1 MLTGFEKL
9 VEERIKKAQKEGV
22 FENLPGKG
30 QPLDLNKDQ
39 HVAEELRLAYKMLK
53 NADCLPPELELRKE
67 VERTEQLLASMTD
80 TAERHRT
87 MKKLNYMIM
96 KVNASRTGN
105 FPIRHSSALYGRR
118 GGTIGA
124 FGKGNHRQVTL
135 WC

>member
-9 VEERIKKAQKEGV
+9 VEERIKKAQKEGA

-30 QPLDLNKDQ
+30 LPLDLDKDQ

-53 NADCLPPELELRKE
+53 NGDCLPPELELRKE
-67 VERTEQLLASMTD
+67 VECTEQLLASMTD

-105 FPIRHSSALYGRR
+105 FRFDIPQRYM
-118 GGTIGA
+118 GA
-124 FGKGNHRQVTL
+124 AVERLAPSEKETTDS
-135 WC
+135 

>member
-9 VEERIKKAQKEGV
+9 VEERIRKAQKEGA

-30 QPLDLNKDQ
+30 LPLDLDKDQ
-39 HVAEELRLAYKMLK
+39 HIAEELRLAYKMLK

-105 FPIRHSSALYGRR
+105 FRFDIPQRYM
-118 GGTIGA
+118 GA
-124 FGKGNHRQVTL
+124 AVERLAPSEKETTDS
-135 WC
+135 